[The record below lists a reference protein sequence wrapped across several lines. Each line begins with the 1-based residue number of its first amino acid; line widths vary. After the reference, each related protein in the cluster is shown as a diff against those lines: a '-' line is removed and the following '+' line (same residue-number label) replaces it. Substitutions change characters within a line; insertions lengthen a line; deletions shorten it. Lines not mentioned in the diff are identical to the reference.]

1 MSVTPITEAFRPIIR
16 RRLVRPGYPAP
27 SGYVVQ
33 DVVADAM
40 TVEAVPKF
48 DENGKKF
55 AEADIKA
62 MHTTMQTL
70 GRFAIISG
78 TVAVSVVNVV
88 MFEGV
93 EALGEAE
100 KAAIYAD
107 IYLLA
112 LFIPAVSVA
121 GVTLGSLTQ
130 RRRAAT
136 AARKGR

>member
-1 MSVTPITEAFRPIIR
+1 
-16 RRLVRPGYPAP
+16 
-27 SGYVVQ
+27 
-33 DVVADAM
+33 M
-40 TVEAVPKF
+40 TVEAVPRF
-48 DENGKKF
+48 DENGKRF
-55 AEADIKA
+55 AEADTKA

-112 LFIPAVSVA
+112 LVIPAVSVA

-130 RRRAAT
+130 HWRARRLRAM
-136 AARKGR
+136 GVEEEEIEVDPLCPVGEG